1 MRKGVGVARILWHE
15 KTIDVF
21 TTHMVSYFTK
31 VSPVWPMPMRQPLA
45 SVLMSNLLPGF

>member
-1 MRKGVGVARILWHE
+1 MWHE

-31 VSPVWPMPMRQPLA
+31 VILVNVNR
-45 SVLMSNLLPGF
+45 SVKRNIFRAKKTKSLVIFKQWRR

>member
-1 MRKGVGVARILWHE
+1 MRKGVGVARILWHD

-31 VSPVWPMPMRQPLA
+31 VSPVRPMR
-45 SVLMSNLLPGF
+45 LPSHHF